1 MPTDGPGADRA
12 PAPAPDDG
20 RSLAPDAD
28 RSLEPDADRA
38 PAPDADRSLAPDDL
52 DRAFG
57 PDTGSTATRS
67 GHRVRTA
74 VLIGGGTV
82 VVAGVIVLVLGTIV
96 GSVQTGIGGA
106 FPRPDTALDRFVSDA
121 RDLPGVTDVQRHQA
135 EKTAFASYEVSATVT
150 ADPALEPAARAEL
163 VRALSRASDEAS
175 GNGVHVV
182 AIADLGVQQVGVTEH
197 ADVAGRRLQLADTLD
212 RIGGVTAVRC
222 SWGRGAQSSDAAED
236 QAVVVETPG
245 RGRAV
250 PPIVARVTE
259 ETQRVFPGASV
270 QVLPAG

>member
-1 MPTDGPGADRA
+1 MPTDGPDAHRA
-12 PAPAPDDG
+12 PAPAPDAD

-28 RSLEPDADRA
+28 RP
-38 PAPDADRSLAPDDL
+38 LAPDDL

-96 GSVQTGIGGA
+96 GSVQTGIGGV
-106 FPRPDTALDRFVSDA
+106 FPRPGTALDRFVSDA
-121 RDLPGVTDVQRHQA
+121 RDLPGVTDVQRHRA

-150 ADPALEPAARAEL
+150 ADPSLEPAARAEL
-163 VRALSRASDEAS
+163 VRALSRATDEAS

-197 ADVAGRRLQLADTLD
+197 ADTAARRLQLADTLD

-222 SWGRGAQSSDAAED
+222 SWGRGAQSSDDAED